1 MTFEEIQR
9 GGVLS
14 ADERSGDF
22 DERRLGVSLD
32 EKDIGKMK
40 KKVCPCPLTAV
51 KASSSVGT
59 GMCAKQPNS
68 WRVAGANLRDSS

>member
-22 DERRLGVSLD
+22 DERRLEVSLD

-40 KKVCPCPLTAV
+40 KKVCRRRL
-51 KASSSVGT
+51 ASLWALS
-59 GMCAKQPNS
+59 
-68 WRVAGANLRDSS
+68 